1 MAEEETKVQAD
12 EENDF
17 NSSGSPSEQ
26 LPVMSPTP
34 SEILRP
40 EG

>member
-1 MAEEETKVQAD
+1 MAEEETKVQSED
-12 EENDF
+12 KND
-17 NSSGSPSEQ
+17 SSASPFSEQ
-26 LPVMSPTP
+26 LSVMSPTP